1 MHKLL
6 RYESKRII
14 GRIKGN
20 YWHNQRELL
29 AQSKRTVGKIY
40 LPISQFAQFVK
51 TIATI
56 TFEEDGIIN
65 THH

>member
-1 MHKLL
+1 M
-6 RYESKRII
+6 
-14 GRIKGN
+14 
-20 YWHNQRELL
+20 NQRECWQNQEELL
-29 AQSKRTVGKIY
+29 AESKRTVGKIY
-40 LPISQFAQFVK
+40 SPISQFAQFVK